1 MESEERNKKVNMKER
16 KGIEKRESKR
26 SILEQLKTYSASDYY
41 PFHMPGHKRNR
52 VEGEGLAEKFPNPF
66 SIDITEIS
74 GFDDLHH
81 PEGMLLESMKRA
93 AAIYGA
99 DESCYL
105 VNGSSGG
112 ILAAVSG
119 CVKRG
124 GKILIGRNCHKSV
137 YNGVFLNC
145 LWAEYVYP
153 QFIEELGI
161 NGGILPEDVETALS
175 RCPDI
180 QAVLIVSPTYDGI
193 VSDISRIAE
202 TVHKRGIPLI
212 VDEAHGAHFPF
223 GREWG
228 FPASALDMGADVVI
242 QSLHKTL
249 PSFTQTAVLH
259 MKKKFLGQEKM
270 ERIKQFLTIYQ
281 SSSPSYLFLA
291 AAEQCILYMNGP
303 GRSRLG
309 WLFKEMEK
317 FRQKTAHLSLLR
329 VPGREW
335 VGKKGVY
342 DMDLSKILIYTG
354 NTGKSGA
361 WLGEK
366 LRREYHLE
374 LEMCAPQ
381 YGLALTSLWD
391 REEGLERLY
400 QAVTEIDSELASEAS
415 VPGRADNPL
424 YDRGS
429 IYDDM
434 TFHMKAAYSI
444 FQAQEMPAEEVLLSA
459 CSGRAA
465 AEYVYLYPPGIPCLI
480 PGEVITDEMV
490 QKILRYEKMGFSVH
504 GLKNNGNYRLKVLC
518 TKGKNEREL

>member
-1 MESEERNKKVNMKER
+1 MREEELLINR
-16 KGIEKRESKR
+16 
-26 SILEQLKTYSASDYY
+26 LKAYKDSRIY
-41 PFHMPGHKRNR
+41 PFHMPGHKRLQLGGIK
-52 VEGEGLAEKFPNPF
+52 GETARSGMDFPNPF
-66 SIDITEIS
+66 FVDITEVE
-74 GFDDLHH
+74 GFDNLHH
-81 PEGMLLESMKRA
+81 AQGILKQSMEWA
-93 AAIYGA
+93 ARVYGA
-99 DESCYL
+99 DRTWYL
-105 VNGSSGG
+105 INGSTCG
-112 ILAAVSG
+112 ILASVCG
-119 CVKRG
+119 CTRPG
-124 GKILIGRNCHKSV
+124 GHILMSRNCHKAAYHAAYINHLRTS
-137 YNGVFLNC
+137 
-145 LWAEYVYP
+145 YVYP
-153 QFIEELGI
+153 QDLPGLGI
-161 NGGILPEDVETALS
+161 QGGILPEDVEKALEEH
-175 RCPDI
+175 RDI
-180 QAVLIVSPTYDGI
+180 QAVFIVSPTYDGV
-193 VSDISRIAE
+193 VSDVSKIADI
-202 TVHKRGIPLI
+202 VHRKGIPLI

-317 FRQKTAHLSLLR
+317 FRRKTAHLSLLR

-465 AEYVYLYPPGIPCLI
+465 AEYVYLYPPGIPCLV

-518 TKGKNEREL
+518 IKGKNEREL